1 MAERRISAGGVKVCG
16 TADADVVYST
26 MPSERKINWV
36 TLSLVF
42 TVIVVAV
49 VIYFVRSGSSSGTAA
64 IPSKVDYNF
73 HIRPIF
79 SDRCF
84 KCHGPDANQRKSNL
98 RLDTEAGLYAALKDD
113 PSAHVIVPGDPGAS
127 EVYNRISS
135 TDTSILMPPPS
146 SNLKLSAHEIELVEK
161 WIAQGAEYKKHWAF
175 VPPQQPEVPKSGN
188 DWAVNEIDEFIL
200 AKLDE
205 RGLEPNEEADRER
218 LLKRIYLDLVGLP
231 PTVEQQEAFLN
242 DNSENAYEKVV
253 DELLAN
259 KHYGEKMAIHW
270 LDVARYADTHGY
282 QDDGLRTMWPWRD
295 WVIHAFN
302 QNYPYDKFIGWQ
314 LAGDLMPDPTKE
326 MLLATGF
333 NRNHKITQ
341 EGGVIDEEYRI
352 EYVTDRT
359 NTFGK
364 AFLALTFECAKC
376 HDHKYDPIS
385 QKEYYS
391 TFAFF
396 NQVAEKGYQGDIFSG
411 TPADKPRMNI
421 SQKDIDGIL
430 NFVNKKDSGVVNVMI
445 MQDSSRLRATHV
457 LKRGAYDAPEEAT
470 VPFGTPKDILLFDT
484 TRFSNNRLGLV
495 NWLLDEKNPLT
506 SRVFVNRMWEQFFG
520 RGIVKSS
527 GDFGLQG
534 DLPSHPELLDW
545 LATDFTSNNWDI
557 KRLVKQIVTSSTYK
571 QSSKTTKEKLSGDPE
586 NIYLSH
592 APRIRLTAELSR
604 DLVLAS
610 SGELTQEIGGPS
622 VKPYQPKGIWE
633 VATSG
638 RGLTRY
644 NQDHNDDLY
653 RRGLYTFIKR
663 TVPPPSL
670 LVFDASNRD
679 QCEVRRLRTNT
690 PLQALVMMNDPQ
702 VNEAARVLAESLL
715 NDEKKIEKAFRTIIC
730 RKATDKEIN
739 ILSDYFDAEKNI
751 FQKTPE
757 QADKLIAI
765 GEYKHQDTPD
775 KASLAAMIEVIMT
788 IYNMEEAI
796 VKS

>member
-1 MAERRISAGGVKVCG
+1 MNQ
-16 TADADVVYST
+16 
-26 MPSERKINWV
+26 RKFNLI
-36 TLSLVF
+36 LLIAVF
-42 TVIVVAV
+42 ASVAAV
-49 VIYFVRSGSSSGTAA
+49 VFFMLNKDGSDATAL
-64 IPSKVDYNF
+64 PKTVDFNF
-73 HIRPIF
+73 HIRPII

-84 KCHGPDANQRKSNL
+84 KCHGPDANQRKASL
-98 RLDTEAGLYAALKDD
+98 RLDTEQGLYAALKDN
-113 PSAHVIVPGDPGAS
+113 PAGHVIVPGDPEAS

-135 TDTSILMPPPS
+135 SDTSILMPPPS
-146 SNLKLSAHEIELVEK
+146 SNLKLSQHEVDLIEK
-161 WIAQGAEYKKHWAF
+161 WIEQGAVYKKHWAF
-175 VPPQQPEVPKSGN
+175 VAPTLPEVPKSGD
-188 DWAVNEIDEFIL
+188 DWVLNEIDEFVL

-205 RGLEPNEEADRER
+205 KGLDPNEEADRER
-218 LLKRIYLDLVGLP
+218 LLKRVYLDLIGLP
-231 PTVEQQEAFLN
+231 PTLEQQDAFLA
-242 DNSENAYEKVV
+242 DASDNAYEKVV

-259 KHYGEKMAIHW
+259 KHYGEKMAIQW

-302 QNYPYDKFIGWQ
+302 QNYPYDKFIRWQ
-314 LAGDLMPDPTKE
+314 LAGDLMKDPSKE

-364 AFLALTFECAKC
+364 TFLALTFECAKC

-385 QKEYYS
+385 QKDYYS

-411 TPADKPRMNI
+411 TPADKPRMSI
-421 SQKDIDGIL
+421 SQEDIAGIL

-445 MQDSSRLRATHV
+445 MKDSSRLRPTH
-457 LKRGAYDAPEEAT
+457 LLMRGAYDALGDV
-470 VPFGTPKDILLFDT
+470 VPFGTPERILGFDT
-484 TRFSNNRLGLV
+484 TRFGKNRLGLTD
-495 NWLLDEKNPLT
+495 WLLDETNPLT
-506 SRVFVNRMWEQFFG
+506 SRVFVNRMWEQLFG
-520 RGIVKSS
+520 RGIVKTS
-527 GDFGLQG
+527 GDFGMQG
-534 DLPSHPELLDW
+534 ELPSHPELLDW
-545 LATDFTSNNWDI
+545 MAIDFSKNNWDI
-557 KRLVKQIVTSSTYK
+557 KRLVKQIVMSATYR
-571 QSSKTTKEKLSGDPE
+571 QSAVVSKKKMGSDPE

-592 APRIRLTAELSR
+592 APRIRLTAELTR

-644 NQDHNDDLY
+644 NQDHGTQLY
-653 RRGLYTFIKR
+653 RRGMYTFIKR
-663 TVPPPSL
+663 TVPPPSM
-670 LVFDASNRD
+670 LVFDASSRD
-679 QCEVRRLRTNT
+679 QCEVKRLRTNT

-702 VNEAARVLAESLL
+702 VNEAARVLAETLMAEPGDV
-715 NDEKKIEKAFRTIIC
+715 NEKIEKAFRSIIC
-730 RKATDKEIN
+730 RKGSSQEVS
-739 ILSDYFDAEKNI
+739 ILSNYFESEKQS
-751 FQKTPE
+751 FETKPDD
-757 QADKLIAI
+757 ADKLIAI
-765 GEYKHQDTPD
+765 GEYDH
-775 KASLAAMIEVIMT
+775 KAVPNKAGLAAMIEVIMT

-796 VKS
+796 VRS

>member
-1 MAERRISAGGVKVCG
+1 MATSCSKPGNE
-16 TADADVVYST
+16 TA
-26 MPSERKINWV
+26 
-36 TLSLVF
+36 SL
-42 TVIVVAV
+42 
-49 VIYFVRSGSSSGTAA
+49 
-64 IPSKVDYNF
+64 PEKVDYNF
-73 HIRPIF
+73 HIRPIL

-84 KCHGPDANQRKSNL
+84 KCHGPDANQRKANL
-98 RLDTEAGLYAALKDD
+98 RLDTEAGLYAALKDN
-113 PSAHVIVPGDPGAS
+113 PNAHVIVPGNPELS
-127 EVYNRISS
+127 EVFMRIAT
-135 TDTSILMPPPS
+135 TDTTQLMPPPS
-146 SNLKLSAHEIELVEK
+146 SNLKLSDYEVALIKK
-161 WIAQGAEYKKHWAF
+161 WISEGAEYKKHWAF
-175 VPPQQPEVPKSGN
+175 VPPQQPAVPETDDK
-188 DWAVNEIDEFIL
+188 WASNEIDQFVL
-200 AKLDE
+200 AKLNE
-205 RGLEPNEEADRER
+205 KHLEPNEEADRER
-218 LLKRIYLDLVGLP
+218 LLKRVYLDLIGLP
-231 PTVEQQEAFLN
+231 PTLEQQDAFIN
-242 DNSENAYEKVV
+242 DKSDNAYEKVV

-259 KHYGEKMAIHW
+259 KHYGEKMAIQW

-302 QNYPYDKFIGWQ
+302 ENYPYTKFASWQ
-314 LAGDLMPDPTKE
+314 LAGDLMPDANKE

-396 NQVAEKGYQGDIFSG
+396 NQVAEKGYQGDIYSG
-411 TPADKPRMNI
+411 TAADVPRI
-421 SQKDIDGIL
+421 TIKDEDLKGIL
-430 NFVNKKDSGVVNVMI
+430 NFINKKDTGIVKVMTMRDSNVF
-445 MQDSSRLRATHV
+445 RPTHV
-457 LKRGAYDAPEEAT
+457 LRRGAYDAPEKET
-470 VPFGTPKDILLFDT
+470 VPFGTPKDVMFFDT
-484 TRFSNNRLGLV
+484 TRFAQNRLGLV
-495 NWLLDEKNPLT
+495 NWMFDEKNPLT
-506 SRVFVNRMWEQFFG
+506 SRVFVNRIWEQFFG
-520 RGIVKSS
+520 RGIVKTS
-527 GDFGLQG
+527 GDFGMQG
-534 DLPSHPELLDW
+534 ELPSHPELLDW
-545 LATDFTSNNWDI
+545 LATDFVKNGWDI
-557 KRLVKQIVTSSTYK
+557 KRLVKQIVMSSTYR
-571 QSSKTTKEKLSGDPE
+571 QSSVIGKDKMEKDPE

-592 APRIRLTAELSR
+592 APRIRLTAELTR

-633 VATSG
+633 VASSG
-638 RGLTRY
+638 RGLVHY
-644 NQDHNDDLY
+644 NQDHEEKLY
-653 RRGLYTFIKR
+653 RRGMYTFIKR

-670 LVFDASNRD
+670 LVFDGSSRD

-702 VNEAARVLAESLL
+702 VNEAARVLAENLV
-715 NDEKKIEKAFRTIIC
+715 NDDDKIEKAFRSIIC
-730 RKATDKEIN
+730 RKATDKEIE
-739 ILSDYFDAEKNI
+739 LLKDYFESEKKI
-751 FQKTPE
+751 FEASPGE
-757 QADKLIAI
+757 ADKLIAI
-765 GEYKHQDTPD
+765 GEFKHRSVND

>member
-1 MAERRISAGGVKVCG
+1 MSLL
-16 TADADVVYST
+16 
-26 MPSERKINWV
+26 RKLI
-36 TLSLVF
+36 TCAAIA
-42 TVIVVAV
+42 IVSIACNPK
-49 VIYFVRSGSSSGTAA
+49 GSSETAA
-64 IPSKVDYNF
+64 LPKTVDYNF
-73 HIRPIF
+73 HIRAIF

-84 KCHGPDANQRKSNL
+84 KCHGPDAAQRKSNL
-98 RLDTEAGLYAALKDD
+98 RLDTEAGLYAALKDN
-113 PSAHVIVPGDPGAS
+113 PNAHVIVPGNPNAS

-135 TDTSILMPPPS
+135 NDTSIVMPPPS
-146 SNLKLSAHEIELVEK
+146 SNLKLSEHEIELVKK

-175 VPPQQPEVPKSGN
+175 VAPKEPEVPKSG
-188 DWAVNEIDEFIL
+188 DEWAKNEIDEFVL
-200 AKLDE
+200 AKLE
-205 RGLEPNEEADRER
+205 EKNLEPNEEADPER
-218 LLKRIYLDLVGLP
+218 LLKRVYLDLIGLP
-231 PTVEQQEAFLN
+231 PTIEQQDAFLKDGN
-242 DNSENAYEKVV
+242 YDKVV
-253 DELLAN
+253 VELLAN
-259 KHYGEKMAIHW
+259 KHYGEKMAIQW

-302 QNYPYDKFIGWQ
+302 ENYPYDQFLGWQ
-314 LAGDLMPDPTKE
+314 LAGDLMPNPTKE

-364 AFLALTFECAKC
+364 AFLALTFECAHC

-396 NQVAEKGYQGDIFSG
+396 NQVAEKGYQGDIYSG
-411 TPADKPRMNI
+411 TAADVPRI
-421 SQKDIDGIL
+421 TIKDEDLKGIL
-430 NFVNKKDSGVVNVMI
+430 NFINKKDTGIVKVMI
-445 MQDSSRLRATHV
+445 MRDSSKFRPTHV
-457 LKRGAYDAPEEAT
+457 LKRGVYDAPEKET
-470 VPFGTPKDILLFDT
+470 VPFGTPKNILAFDT
-484 TRFSNNRLGLV
+484 IKFAKNRLGLV
-495 NWLLDEKNPLT
+495 NWLIDETNPLT
-506 SRVFVNRMWEQFFG
+506 SRVFVNRVWEQFFG

-527 GDFGLQG
+527 GDFGFQG
-534 DLPSHPELLDW
+534 ELPSHPELLDW
-545 LATDFTSNNWDI
+545 LATDFSKNGWDI
-557 KRLVKQIVTSSTYK
+557 KRLVKQIVTSNTYK
-571 QSSKTTKEKLSGDPE
+571 QSSVITKEKTAKDPE

-633 VATSG
+633 VASSG
-638 RGLTRY
+638 RGLVHY
-644 NQDHNDDLY
+644 NQDHNDQLY

-663 TVPPPSL
+663 TVPPPSM
-670 LVFDASNRD
+670 LVFDGSSRD
-679 QCEVRRLRTNT
+679 QCEVRRMRTNT

-702 VNEAARVLAESLL
+702 VNEAARVLAESLMS
-715 NDEKKIEKAFRTIIC
+715 EEAKIEKAFRLIIC
-730 RKATDKEIN
+730 RKGTDKEIS
-739 ILSDYFDAEKNI
+739 ILKDYYNSEREVFVKNTDDANKVIN
-751 FQKTPE
+751 
-757 QADKLIAI
+757 I
-765 GEYKHQDTPD
+765 GEFKHQNVAD